1 MWCFLAVCF
10 CSSLYQ
16 HEHHRHITHLH
27 LDWSNVLVC
36 CSTAGLGQLHRSV
49 LKQQQTNKRNIR
61 LYFKSLDLSSVLCS
75 LDRGYGTCE
84 VDWSKANYSTIYK
97 SYIISILIFC
107 FFIPVMIMLFSYIS
121 IINTVKSTNAMSADG
136 LLTSRQRK
144 VERDVTRVGKKNK
157 SLFLEFL
164 LKSKMRF
171 FAALLKSAVSVIN
184 LLSRYSTPDNCSLMF
199 LSRFPLWSAQL
210 SSWPGRHMQW
220 CLCGQP
226 GAFMC
231 QAQPASSPV
240 SLPSLPVSTT
250 RSSTLAWA
258 PSFART
264 SLCCYHAHE
273 KGGSWCI
280 CNTLKTWNQRL
291 RLHPNLSRSW
301 RRNTPWESRTNPI
314 MIATQGSTAL
324 LRLLHVTR
332 RRSSTWTWTC
342 PPTLKH
348 QSTGVTGS
356 KKLELEYLNY
366 NGRLRV
372 FLYFLVL
379 PVLINTKMYV

>member
-1 MWCFLAVCF
+1 M
-10 CSSLYQ
+10 
-16 HEHHRHITHLH
+16 
-27 LDWSNVLVC
+27 DWSNVLVC

-75 LDRGYGTCE
+75 LDLGYGTCE

-144 VERDVTRVGKKNK
+144 VERDVTRVGKKKK

-199 LSRFPLWSAQL
+199 LSRFPL
-210 SSWPGRHMQW
+210 
-220 CLCGQP
+220 
-226 GAFMC
+226 
-231 QAQPASSPV
+231 
-240 SLPSLPVSTT
+240 
-250 RSSTLAWA
+250 
-258 PSFART
+258 
-264 SLCCYHAHE
+264 
-273 KGGSWCI
+273 
-280 CNTLKTWNQRL
+280 
-291 RLHPNLSRSW
+291 
-301 RRNTPWESRTNPI
+301 
-314 MIATQGSTAL
+314 
-324 LRLLHVTR
+324 
-332 RRSSTWTWTC
+332 
-342 PPTLKH
+342 
-348 QSTGVTGS
+348 
-356 KKLELEYLNY
+356 
-366 NGRLRV
+366 
-372 FLYFLVL
+372 
-379 PVLINTKMYV
+379 